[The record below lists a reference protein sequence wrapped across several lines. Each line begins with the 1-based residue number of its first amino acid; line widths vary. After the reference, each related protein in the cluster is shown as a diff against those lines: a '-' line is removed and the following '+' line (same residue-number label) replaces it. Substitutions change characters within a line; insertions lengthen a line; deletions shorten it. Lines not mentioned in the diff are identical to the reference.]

1 MLSSSWCRRA
11 VISTTIPQFAIRL
24 RARYGPQGTTLL
36 ATISSPLVRKHS
48 SRFKFLL
55 ESQILRLLFAYSG
68 MRYLLPFTAEDDF
81 TAVLLRKDI
90 LDPVKISG
98 AVSDAM
104 RKELDQRHSDATP
117 ECAEAFQPG
126 QL

>member
-1 MLSSSWCRRA
+1 
-11 VISTTIPQFAIRL
+11 
-24 RARYGPQGTTLL
+24 
-36 ATISSPLVRKHS
+36 
-48 SRFKFLL
+48 
-55 ESQILRLLFAYSG
+55 

-104 RKELDQRHSDATP
+104 RKELDLRHSDATP
-117 ECAEAFQPG
+117 EYAEAFQPW